1 HFASHG
7 ILGLEA
13 GRQPSLVLSLVGNGG
28 QADEGGTND
37 GYLQLDEVMRLR
49 LNADLVVLSACETGR
64 GRLYDGEG
72 VRGLAR
78 AFLHAGSRGGVC
90 SLWRRGGA
98 GGPEGGGVP
107 AAAGGGAGGRR
118 AVGGQAGVGPSRQA
132 APVLGAVRPGRRVS
146 RAAGCRGVRLRG
158 QQPWLGE
165 GVASPSP

>member
-72 VRGLAR
+72 GRGLAR
-78 AFLHAGSRGGVC
+78 AFLHAGSRGVVC
-90 SLWRRGGA
+90 SLWRAVGRGEAGRPAGPVRRAPGA
-98 GGPEGGGVP
+98 GNGGDP
-107 AAAGGGAGGRR
+107 
-118 AVGGQAGVGPSRQA
+118 P
-132 APVLGAVRPGRRVS
+132 
-146 RAAGCRGVRLRG
+146 
-158 QQPWLGE
+158 
-165 GVASPSP
+165 